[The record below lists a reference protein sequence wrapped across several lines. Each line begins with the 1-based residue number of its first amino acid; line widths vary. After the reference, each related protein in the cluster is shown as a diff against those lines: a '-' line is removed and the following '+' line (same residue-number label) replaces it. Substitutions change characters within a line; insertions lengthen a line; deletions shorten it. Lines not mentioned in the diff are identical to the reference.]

1 VALAIHG
8 TPAHTAD
15 VTGTISSVSASV
27 TTTVPTVLVAVIAN
41 LEQTAS
47 GGAIRTVTGVS
58 GGGLTWTK
66 RKSLGDTVSNIF
78 MGLEVWWANATGSL
92 TAQSITATFNLT
104 PNQACDIL
112 VFAVSGSPTPSAPW
126 DSNVLVPCTNS
137 HMATSGST
145 SPTQNGTV
153 TSTTSMLLEF
163 LAWDNN
169 GFTNSTVGAAFAD
182 IIAVKGSGSLRQAWG
197 QGASASAGLKVFN
210 FVNNQGLWLLI
221 GDALTGDPI
230 LEPTPVVN
238 VMS

>member
-92 TAQSITATFNLT
+92 TAQSIT
-104 PNQACDIL
+104 
-112 VFAVSGSPTPSAPW
+112 
-126 DSNVLVPCTNS
+126 
-137 HMATSGST
+137 